1 MAQDENKKENKE
13 EQVKDTPAEEVKTN
27 EVVEDVEG
35 KKEDATSKDE
45 SIEEK
50 EKVEDESLEV
60 SEDVGEEDDSEK
72 DTVSDNSEES
82 EKAEDEV
89 VAEGEKPS
97 DNALPDFKVGD
108 TVRVSYKIVEGG
120 KVRTQP
126 FQGIVIAM
134 KGAGSSKTFTVRKIG
149 ADNVG
154 VERIFPFQSPNIDK
168 IKLMKR
174 GKVRRAKLYY
184 LRERVGRKA
193 TRIKEKAE
201 AR

>member
-1 MAQDENKKENKE
+1 MDNNRDFFEKLAGISSEEEANNPDEVEAQL
-13 EQVKDTPAEEVKTN
+13 TRA
-27 EVVEDVEG
+27 
-35 KKEDATSKDE
+35 SK
-45 SIEEK
+45 SALKEK

>member
-35 KKEDATSKDE
+35 KKEHATSKDE

>member
-201 AR
+201 AK